1 MTADAVVIDER
12 DTSHTSIL
20 PLEIIR
26 AAQAGDSAA
35 FEEVMRMTE
44 RRVAQIAWSV
54 LGDADDVKDALQ
66 DTFLRLFRH
75 LKRYDES
82 RDLMAWVTRIAVNVC
97 RDLLRRRSKGRLF
110 EPLHDA
116 LPSNEAPADD
126 ALAHRRDLA
135 LLGRA
140 IETLPAKERLAVILR
155 EVEGLPTEDV
165 AAALGSS
172 VSTVRVQ
179 ISRARVKLRKL
190 IEQWRGGHQS

>member
-12 DTSHTSIL
+12 DTPHTPIL

-66 DTFLRLFRH
+66 ETFLRLFRH

-82 RDLMAWVTRIAVNVC
+82 RDLTAWVTRIAVNVC
-97 RDLLRRRSKGRLF
+97 RDLLRHRRKGRSL

-116 LPSNEAPADD
+116 LPSNDARADD

-140 IETLPAKERLAVILR
+140 IETLPTKQRLAVILR

-179 ISRARVKLRKL
+179 ISRARVKLRNL
-190 IEQWRGGHQS
+190 IERWRGGHRS